1 MAKKEEEQDLDIG
14 EVYSK
19 TELFLEKNKT
29 MVIGAA
35 VGLLVIV
42 AGILFWNNHQS
53 TKNSEGGAEIWK
65 AEYYFEIDS
74 LDLAINGDAQWR
86 GFAEIAESYSG
97 TPTGNLANYYLG
109 AIYMK
114 KGDFGAALSYYE
126 EADVEDNVLSVMR
139 VGGMGDANMELGD
152 AEKAASLY
160 VKAAGMETNE
170 FLTPMYL
177 FKAGIAY
184 KELGKGAQAQENFMR
199 VYEDYPNDRNAVLAK
214 KYAVLYGNN

>member
-1 MAKKEEEQDLDIG
+1 MAKKEEQDLDIG

-29 MVIGAA
+29 LVIGAIVA
-35 VGLLVIV
+35 LLVIV
-42 AGILFWNNHQS
+42 ASILFWNNHQTS
-53 TKNSEGGAEIWK
+53 MNDEAGAEIWK

-86 GFAEIAESYSG
+86 GFVEIADEYNG
-97 TPTGNLANYYLG
+97 TPTGSLANYYLG

-114 KGDFGAALSYYE
+114 KGDFNAALSYFE
-126 EADVEDNVLSVMR
+126 NADVDDDILSVMR
-139 VGGMGDANMELGD
+139 IGSMGDAHMELGNTET
-152 AEKAASLY
+152 ASSLY
-160 VKAAGMETNE
+160 EKAAGMQENE

-184 KELGKGAQAQENFMR
+184 KELGQGEQAEENFTR
-199 VYEDYPNDRNAVLAK
+199 LYEDYPNHTNATLAK
-214 KYAVLYGNN
+214 KYAVLYGD